1 MGILKIKELTM
12 LNIEEKKEDSVI
24 VQKKTINMWISSM

>member
-24 VQKKTINMWISSM
+24 VQKNNKHVNK